1 MNKDINRR
9 EQIIFKQDYDKNNSD
24 KFNQAYKELH
34 QKYQDISSDEYWEEN
49 KKLYSSYY
57 VGGIRRFNKLS
68 LEQLQQLVKE
78 DFI

>member
-34 QKYQDISSDEYWEEN
+34 QKYQDISSDE
-49 KKLYSSYY
+49 
-57 VGGIRRFNKLS
+57 
-68 LEQLQQLVKE
+68 
-78 DFI
+78 